1 MVRILIV
8 ALACL
13 AGAGTAWA
21 NPFPKG
27 DPAKGEQLMA
37 EAQCDACHQALFG
50 GDGSRIYT
58 RPDRRVSNPSQL
70 RAQVRFCATQVK
82 ANWFPEEEEH
92 VAAYLNQRY
101 YRFK

>member
-1 MVRILIV
+1 MLRLLIAV
-8 ALACL
+8 FACL
-13 AGAGTAWA
+13 AATGLAWA

-50 GDGSRIYT
+50 GDGSRIYI
-58 RPDRRVSNPSQL
+58 RPDRRVRTASQL
-70 RAQVRFCATQVK
+70 RAQVRFCATQVR
-82 ANWFPEEEEH
+82 ANWFPEDEEH

-101 YRFK
+101 YHFK